1 MASPRCPICKQ
12 PAERAP
18 ANTFFP
24 FCSNRCKVI
33 DLAKWLDGDYRI
45 PAREED
51 EGDGSG
57 PSSGETV
64 H

>member
-1 MASPRCPICKQ
+1 MAKPKCPICKEASEQ
-12 PAERAP
+12 PP
-18 ANTFFP
+18 ANVFFP

-57 PSSGETV
+57 GETL